1 MLKIPFLH
9 CSVHIKM
16 DHRNQLN
23 WHPKLLCISSLHV
36 VLISSTKWYMQCI
49 MKWFSTH
56 CYFFQHFP
64 EYQIYT
70 YMYYY
75 KDSLKYIK
83 LAINS
88 DLWFQNQFQLSNFI
102 SIHVYCLSIV
112 DTSVGLIRSQV
123 SETKGYT
130 VSARRPPTV
139 KHLTSGHTGQKDK
152 ALMSL
157 INGWLSS
164 LDKCSLELKDAVHAY
179 TPSCA
184 LSLLMVMMNE

>member
-1 MLKIPFLH
+1 MLKTPFLH

-23 WHPKLLCISSLHV
+23 WNPKLLCISSLHA

-49 MKWFSTH
+49 MKCLLLSTFSWISDIYIYVHVLLKKFSQIHKICNKFWFMISKQVSTVKL
-56 CYFFQHFP
+56 YFH
-64 EYQIYT
+64 
-70 YMYYY
+70 
-75 KDSLKYIK
+75 SC
-83 LAINS
+83 
-88 DLWFQNQFQLSNFI
+88 
-102 SIHVYCLSIV
+102 VLSIV

-130 VSARRPPTV
+130 VTARRPPTV
-139 KHLTSGHTGQKDK
+139 KPLTSGHTGQKDN

-164 LDKCSLELKDAVHAY
+164 LDKCSLELKDAVHA
-179 TPSCA
+179 
-184 LSLLMVMMNE
+184 